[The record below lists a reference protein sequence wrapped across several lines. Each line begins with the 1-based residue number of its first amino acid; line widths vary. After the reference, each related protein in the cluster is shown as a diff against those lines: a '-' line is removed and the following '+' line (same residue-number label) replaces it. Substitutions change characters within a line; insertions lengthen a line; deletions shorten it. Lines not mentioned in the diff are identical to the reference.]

1 MHRRYIDLHIHTTY
15 SDGTFTPVQ
24 VVEKAAAAGLV
35 AVGIADHD
43 STLGIE
49 EAMSAAAGKEI
60 EVVPA
65 VELSCTAHEL
75 DIHVLGYF
83 VDYNDAALL
92 EVLSRIR
99 EERFERAVKMVKK
112 LKGMGVDLSMAD
124 VEHLAGGGAVGRPHI
139 AEVLLK
145 NGYVN
150 NFGEAF
156 VRYIGYHSPAYV
168 PKMEMS
174 PGEAFGLVKSVG
186 GIPVFAHPGTV
197 GRDEIIPEFV
207 KQGLEGIE
215 VWHSKHDP
223 STARRLAK
231 IARSYGLL
239 MTGGSDCHGER
250 QDGPL
255 LGKVKI
261 PYRILEELKSARENI
276 AAI

>member
-1 MHRRYIDLHIHTTY
+1 MHRRFVDLHVHTIY
-15 SDGTFTPVQ
+15 SDGTFTPAQ
-24 VVEKAAAAGLV
+24 VVERALAEGLV

-49 EAMSAAAGKEI
+49 EAMSAAAEKEI

-75 DIHVLGYF
+75 DIHVLGYY
-83 VDYNDAALL
+83 VDYKDSGLH
-92 EVLSRIR
+92 EVLSKVRD
-99 EERFERAVKMVKK
+99 ERFNRAVKMVKK
-112 LKGMGVDLSMAD
+112 LKGLGVELNMAE

-139 AEVLLK
+139 AEVLVK
-145 NGYVN
+145 NGYVKSFN
-150 NFGEAF
+150 EAF

-168 PKMEMS
+168 PKMKMS
-174 PGEAFGLVKSVG
+174 PKEALDLLKSVG
-186 GIPVFAHPGTV
+186 AITVLAHPGAV

-207 KQGLEGIE
+207 RQGLEGIE

-223 STARRLAK
+223 STSRRLAK
-231 IARSYGLL
+231 IAKSYGLL

-261 PYRILEELKSARENI
+261 PYEILEELKSARENI